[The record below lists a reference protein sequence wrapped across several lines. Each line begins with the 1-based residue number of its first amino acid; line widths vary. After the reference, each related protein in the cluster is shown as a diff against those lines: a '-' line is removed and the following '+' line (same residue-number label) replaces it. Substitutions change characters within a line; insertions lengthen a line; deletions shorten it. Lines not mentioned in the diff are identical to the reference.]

1 MNLHSEYAL
10 ITGASMGIG
19 RELAKEFSR
28 RNINTLLIALDT
40 PELPEVKNYIQ
51 ENYDTKVDTFSADLT
66 EPEAAHSI
74 YRWCQENNYVVKY
87 LINNAGFGDGGYF
100 EAIPLARYC
109 EMIDLNNRAYIAMTH
124 LFLPDLKK
132 LGSAHIMNTSSME
145 ATLPL
150 PYKAVYTGTKNF
162 VYSFSLALNQEI
174 RKFGVKMSILCPG
187 PVLTNEGG
195 LKRIQAQGGKAKLL
209 LLMPEEVAR
218 VGVKNMLKGMLIINP
233 GKMNWWITKIQKLIP
248 TRLKM
253 RILEKIFR
261 AYTG

>member
-1 MNLHSEYAL
+1 
-10 ITGASMGIG
+10 MGIG

-124 LFLPDLKK
+124 LFLPDLK
-132 LGSAHIMNTSSME
+132 
-145 ATLPL
+145 
-150 PYKAVYTGTKNF
+150 
-162 VYSFSLALNQEI
+162 SLD
-174 RKFGVKMSILCPG
+174 R
-187 PVLTNEGG
+187 
-195 LKRIQAQGGKAKLL
+195 RIS
-209 LLMPEEVAR
+209 
-218 VGVKNMLKGMLIINP
+218 
-233 GKMNWWITKIQKLIP
+233 
-248 TRLKM
+248 
-253 RILEKIFR
+253 
-261 AYTG
+261 